1 MAGDMLEV
9 NGGVLRVRDEAVAHS
24 AVGVKAVA
32 RSKAGV
38 EVAVQSEVGVKA
50 MTCSEAGD
58 DAVACSEARIEDGR
72 RWWDGGV

>member
-9 NGGVLRVRDEAVAHS
+9 NGGVLWVRDEAVAHS
-24 AVGVKAVA
+24 AVGVEAVA

-50 MTCSEAGD
+50 TTCSEARD
-58 DAVACSEARIEDGR
+58 DAVACSEAGIEDGR
-72 RWWDGGV
+72 RRWNDGV